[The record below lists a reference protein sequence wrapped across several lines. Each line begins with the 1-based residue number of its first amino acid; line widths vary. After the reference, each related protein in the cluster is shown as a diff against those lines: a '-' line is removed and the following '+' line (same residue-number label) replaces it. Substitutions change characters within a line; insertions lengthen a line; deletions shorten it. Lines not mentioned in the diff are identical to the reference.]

1 MYRLTAI
8 LLAFLLAGPSLAA
21 PEWRQARDY
30 EVRLTSFD
38 IEPRTMRFKAGEPL
52 RLHLVNV
59 SEQPHSFDADGFFA
73 AAQIRPREA
82 RILRGGKVM
91 VPPGQVRTVLLVP
104 KAGRYSARS
113 GSLFNRILGMSSQ
126 IIVE

>member
-1 MYRLTAI
+1 MYRIAAT
-8 LLAFLLAGPSLAA
+8 LLALLAAAPSQAA

-38 IEPRTMRFKAGEPL
+38 IEPRTMRFRAGEPL

-59 SEQPHSFDADGFFA
+59 SEQPHSFNADGFFS
-73 AAQIRPREA
+73 AAQVRPREA
-82 RILRGGKVM
+82 RILQGGKVTI
-91 VPPGQVRTVLLVP
+91 PPGQVRTVLLVP

-113 GSLFNRILGMSSQ
+113 GSFLNRILGMSSE

>member
-1 MYRLTAI
+1 MYRLIAV
-8 LLAFLLAGPSLAA
+8 LLAFLAAPASAA

-82 RILRGGKVM
+82 RILRGG
-91 VPPGQVRTVLLVP
+91 R
-104 KAGRYSARS
+104 
-113 GSLFNRILGMSSQ
+113 
-126 IIVE
+126 

>member
-8 LLAFLLAGPSLAA
+8 LLAFFLAEPSLAA

-38 IEPRTMRFKAGEPL
+38 IEPRTMRFRAGEPL

-104 KAGRYSARS
+104 RAGRYSARS